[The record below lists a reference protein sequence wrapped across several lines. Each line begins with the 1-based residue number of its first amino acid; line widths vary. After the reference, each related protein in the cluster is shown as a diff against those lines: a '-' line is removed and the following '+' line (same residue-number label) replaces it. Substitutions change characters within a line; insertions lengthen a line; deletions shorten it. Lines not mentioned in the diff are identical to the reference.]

1 MALNLQE
8 EYNKTDIK
16 GTILLAKEG
25 VNGTIAG
32 SATALNK
39 FFLFLDK
46 FNQFKDL
53 VPKFSS
59 SNKNPFLRMKVRL
72 KKEIVT
78 IGIPE
83 VNPSNL
89 VGKYLNVE
97 KWNEL
102 LNESDSM
109 IIDTRNEYEVSIG
122 TFKNSINPKIKSFR
136 DFPMWAKKTL

>member
-1 MALNLQE
+1 M
-8 EYNKTDIK
+8 
-16 GTILLAKEG
+16 
-25 VNGTIAG
+25 
-32 SATALNK
+32 
-39 FFLFLDK
+39 DK
-46 FNQFKDL
+46 FSQFKDIT
-53 VPKFSS
+53 PKFSS

-83 VNPSNL
+83 VSPSNL

-97 KWNEL
+97 EWNEF

-109 IIDTRNEYEVSIG
+109 IIDTRNDYEVSIG

-136 DFPMWAKKTL
+136 NFPNWVQKNLIDKKVSKKSKIGMFCTGGIR